1 MANALV
7 QYPRDFCLLAGDS
20 NYFFGQE
27 ISKLNRGVSG
37 KMEGDVK
44 LKKGTSQK
52 RSAKKSKAAE
62 LAAPTTKG
70 SVEGAAKPSTK
81 RKQSNTRK
89 KAARRPSVEQIQ
101 LRAYFIAE
109 RRRQLGLPGDETAD
123 WVQAE
128 KELSTEDK

>member
-1 MANALV
+1 
-7 QYPRDFCLLAGDS
+7 
-20 NYFFGQE
+20 
-27 ISKLNRGVSG
+27 
-37 KMEGDVK
+37 MEGDVK
-44 LKKGTSQK
+44 LKKGSSQK

-62 LAAPTTKG
+62 SAAPTIKG
-70 SVEGAAKPSTK
+70 SVEEAAKPSTK
-81 RKQSNTRK
+81 RKQSNARK
-89 KAARRPSVEQIQ
+89 KTARHPSVEQIQ